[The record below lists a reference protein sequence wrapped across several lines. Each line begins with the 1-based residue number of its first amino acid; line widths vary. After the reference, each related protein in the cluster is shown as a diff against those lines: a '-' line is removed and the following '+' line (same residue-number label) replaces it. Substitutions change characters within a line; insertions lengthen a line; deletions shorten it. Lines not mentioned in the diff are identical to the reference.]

1 MLLFKGGKKAESTTK
16 QLLDGHDL
24 RLKITKLRVDLAHQ
38 SEESSIM
45 KDGCCSTSTSS
56 RNYH

>member
-1 MLLFKGGKKAESTTK
+1 MLLFKGGKRTESTTK
-16 QLLDGHDL
+16 HLLDGHDL

-45 KDGCCSTSTSS
+45 KDGCSTSTSS